1 MNDLCLDV
9 GYRSL
14 TKYGEQLCGDM
25 VAVTKAEN
33 GDFILVL
40 ADGLGSGVKANI
52 LSTLTSQILST
63 MMAEHVS
70 VEDCVTTI
78 AATLPVCS
86 KRGVA
91 YSTFTIIKITDNEEA
106 EIIQYDNPMVIMLRD
121 GKSYDYPKTVKIIEG
136 KTIYETKIKLMCD
149 DVFIAMSDGAI
160 YAGVEQVLN
169 YGWQRENI
177 EAFAEACYDKRQT
190 ATVITS
196 LLLEQCDLLYA
207 QKPGDDTTFAT
218 IKLRKRKPLSLVMG
232 PPADPKD
239 VNKMMDA
246 AFSNQGS
253 KIVCGGTTSTLA
265 AEYLGKPLITDLT
278 YFDPE
283 IPPTSKIE
291 GVDLVTEGVITM
303 SRVLEY
309 AKDYVDK
316 NERYDEWSKKK
327 DGASQI
333 ARQLFG
339 EATDINFYIGRA
351 INPAHQNP
359 NLPINFNIKMN
370 IVEQLADCLKLMG
383 KNINVS
389 YF

>member
-14 TKYGEQLCGDM
+14 IKYGEQLCGDM
-25 VAVTKAEN
+25 VAVTTAEN

-52 LSTLTSQILST
+52 LSTLTSKILST

-70 VEDCVTTI
+70 VEDCVTTV
-78 AATLPVCS
+78 AQTLPVCS

-121 GKSYDYPKTVKIIEG
+121 GKSYDYPKTVKIIEN
-136 KTIYETKIKLMCD
+136 KTIYETKLKLECD

-190 ATVITS
+190 ATIITS
-196 LLLEQCDLLYA
+196 LLLEQCDLLYDR
-207 QKPGDDTTFAT
+207 KPGDDTTIAT
-218 IKLRKRKPLSLVMG
+218 VKLRKRKPLTLIMG
-232 PPADPKD
+232 PPSDPKD
-239 VNKMMDA
+239 VNKMMNA
-246 AFSNQGS
+246 AFSNQGR
-253 KIVCGGTTSTLA
+253 KIVCGGTTSSLA
-265 AEYLGKPLITDLT
+265 AEYLGKPLNTELNYI
-278 YFDPE
+278 DPE

-316 NERYDEWSKKK
+316 NERYDEWRKKM

-333 ARQLFG
+333 ARLLFT

-359 NLPINFNIKMN
+359 KLPITFNIKMN
-370 IVEQLADCLKLMG
+370 IVEQLAGCLKQMG